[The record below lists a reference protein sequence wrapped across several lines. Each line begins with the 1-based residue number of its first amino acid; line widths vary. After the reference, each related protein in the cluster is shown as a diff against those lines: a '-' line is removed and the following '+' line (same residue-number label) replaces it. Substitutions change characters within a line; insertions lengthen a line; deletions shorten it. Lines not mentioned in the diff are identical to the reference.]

1 MQNKIWFITG
11 ISSGLGEALAQAI
24 MQKGDIAVGT
34 FRQESQAQ
42 QFNQQHEGKGLGLVA
57 DVTQPEQLN
66 KAFQI
71 LIERFGRLD
80 VLVNNAGVGFVGA
93 VEETTLAEAK
103 EVFEVNVWG
112 AMYATQLALP
122 IFRRQGAGHIFQ
134 LSSGAGIRG
143 TAGFGIYNASKFA
156 LEGFSEALAEEV
168 KPLGIKVTI
177 INPGPF
183 RTKFAGSSLWHA
195 QITLPAYEATA
206 GIFRQRLEAVNNN
219 QEGNPVKG
227 AQIIVEVAHSE
238 DAPLRLP
245 LGKIVLGAFEAK
257 IKMLQTDMENWRTVA
272 ESAVF

>member
-1 MQNKIWFITG
+1 MQKIWFITG

-34 FRQESQAQ
+34 FRQETQAQ

-57 DVTQPEQLN
+57 DVTKPQDLE

-71 LIERFGRLD
+71 IEKQFGRLD
-80 VLVNNAGVGFVGA
+80 ILVNNAGIGFAGA
-93 VEETTLAEAK
+93 IEEATIAESK
-103 EVFEVNVWG
+103 GIFEVNLWG

-156 LEGFSEALAEEV
+156 LEGLSEALADEV
-168 KPLGIKVTI
+168 KPFGVRVTI
-177 INPGPF
+177 VNPGPF
-183 RTKFAGSSLWHA
+183 RTKFAGSSLLHA
-195 QITLPAYEATA
+195 QNTLPAYEATA
-206 GIFRQRLEAVNNN
+206 GIFRTRMAQVNDK
-219 QEGNPVKG
+219 QEGNPAKG
-227 AQIIVEVAHSE
+227 AQIIVETAYNE
-238 DAPLRLP
+238 NPPLRLP
-245 LGKIVLGAFEAK
+245 LGKIVLGAFEGK
-257 IKMLQTDMENWRTVA
+257 IKMLQTDLDNGRTVA